1 MRFRSLA
8 TFIFLLASAAFASAQ
23 GQAVPAGHSGLD
35 PGETSVADLGVHYAF
50 FHANAPPSQCGCFSL
65 EGGGG
70 TFAFNLSHRL
80 SFVSDLSAGHAS
92 NLNGTNQT
100 ITVFDFLFGPRLTF
114 HHIHRFI
121 PYAQILLGGS
131 QETSNYAAV
140 HNVKSFAWSGG
151 VGFSTRLSRH
161 FSWNVVEADYIYS
174 QLPNGVNNFQNDL
187 RVTTGLTLRLGPK

>member
-1 MRFRSLA
+1 MRIRSLA
-8 TFIFLLASAAFASAQ
+8 TFILFLASAAIASARA
-23 GQAVPAGHSGLD
+23 QAVPTGRYGLD

-65 EGGGG
+65 EGGSG
-70 TFAFNLSHRL
+70 TIVFNTPHLL
-80 SFVSDLSAGHAS
+80 SFVSDFSAGHAS
-92 NLNGTNQT
+92 NVNGTNQT
-100 ITVFDFLFGPRLTF
+100 ITVFDFLFGPRL
-114 HHIHRFI
+114 ILRRMHRFS
-121 PYAQILLGGS
+121 PYAQILIGGS
-131 QETSNYAAV
+131 QETSNYTAV
-140 HNVKSFAWSGG
+140 HDVKSFAWSGG